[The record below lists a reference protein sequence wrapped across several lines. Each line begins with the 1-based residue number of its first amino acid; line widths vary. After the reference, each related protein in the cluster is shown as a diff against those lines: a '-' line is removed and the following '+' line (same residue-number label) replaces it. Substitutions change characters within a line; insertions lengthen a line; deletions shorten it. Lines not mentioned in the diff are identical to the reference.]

1 MGSQSIRWS
10 TPVLA
15 VIALGV
21 VLISD
26 AARAAVEV
34 QRVVSPGG
42 IEAWLV
48 EEHAVPFMSMRF
60 AFRGGAKLDPI
71 GKEGLAELAS
81 GTLNEGAGD
90 LDALAYQKAIDD
102 NAIRLGFEAGLDE
115 FGGTMQTLTERRDRA
130 FELLALALTEPIFDA
145 GAVDRVRGQILSG
158 LERETKNPNAVAQ
171 KLWQSTVFPDH
182 PYGRPASGTIDGVTA
197 ITTDDLRSFVRDRLT
212 RDALVIG
219 VAGDITAAELGE
231 LLDQA
236 FGKLPETG
244 PPFAVAEVA
253 PSAAGTVLV
262 ERMPQPQSVVVWG
275 QRGVKRTDPDFYTAY
290 VMNHI
295 LGGGGFSSRLTEEV
309 REKRG
314 LAYGVYSYL
323 APRDHTALFLG
334 GVATQNE
341 RVAESLEVIR
351 AEYARL
357 RDDGVTEQELADA
370 KTYITGSFPLS
381 LDSNSEIASRLI
393 GMQIAELGID
403 YLERRNPLIEAVT
416 IEDIKRVAGD
426 LIDPD
431 SFTVVVVGDP
441 VAIEPTAA
449 R

>member
-1 MGSQSIRWS
+1 MGSQ
-10 TPVLA
+10 LA
-15 VIALGV
+15 RRSAQLVPAIALCTILWLGT
-21 VLISD
+21 
-26 AARAAVEV
+26 ARAAVDV

-48 EEHAVPFMSMRF
+48 EEHSVPILSVRF
-60 AFRGGAKLDPI
+60 VFRGGSKLDPM

-102 NAIRLGFEAGLDE
+102 NAIRLRFDVGLDE
-115 FGGTMQTLTERRDRA
+115 FGGILETLTERRDKA
-130 FELLALALTEPIFDA
+130 FELLALALADPIFDA
-145 GAVDRVRGQILSG
+145 EAVDRVRGQLISG
-158 LERETKNPNAVAQ
+158 LERNAKNPNAVAQ
-171 KLWQSTVFPDH
+171 KLYQKTIFPNH
-182 PYGRPASGTIDGVTA
+182 PYGRHASGTIEGVTA
-197 ITTDDLRSFVRDRLT
+197 ITTDDLHGFVRDRFT

-219 VAGDITAAELGE
+219 VAGDITAAELGP
-231 LLDQA
+231 LLDKT
-236 FGKLPETG
+236 FGKLPESG
-244 PPFAVAEVA
+244 PPFEVAEVE
-253 PSAAGTVLV
+253 PSAAGVVLV

-323 APRDHTALFLG
+323 APRDHAALFLG

-357 RDDGVTEQELADA
+357 RDEGVTEEELADA
-370 KTYITGSFPLS
+370 KTYITGSFPMS

-393 GMQIAELGID
+393 GMQIADLGID
-403 YLERRNPLIEAVT
+403 YLEHRNALIEAVT
-416 IEDIKRVAGD
+416 VDDINRLASK

>member
-1 MGSQSIRWS
+1 MGSQSVRRS
-10 TPVLA
+10 TPLFVA
-15 VIALGV
+15 IALSA
-21 VLISD
+21 VLISG
-26 AARAAVEV
+26 ATRAAVEV

-48 EEHAVPFMSMRF
+48 EEHAVPFLSMRF
-60 AFRGGAKLDPI
+60 AFRGGAKLDPV

-102 NAIRLGFEAGLDE
+102 NAIRLGFDAGLDE
-115 FGGTMQTLTERRDRA
+115 FGGTMETLTERRDRA
-130 FELLALALTEPIFDA
+130 FELLALALTEPVFDA
-145 GAVDRVRGQILSG
+145 DAVDRVRGQILSG
-158 LERETKNPNAVAQ
+158 LDRETKNPNAVAQ
-171 KLWQSTVFPDH
+171 KLWQSTVFPNH
-182 PYGRPASGTIDGVTA
+182 PYGRPASGTVDGVRA
-197 ITTDDLRSFVRDRLT
+197 ITTDDLHGFVHDRLT

-219 VAGDITAAELGE
+219 VAGDVTAEELGK

-236 FGKLPETG
+236 FGGLPESG
-244 PPFAVAEVA
+244 PPFEVAEVA
-253 PSAAGTVLV
+253 PSASGTVLI

-290 VMNHI
+290 VMNHV

-357 RDDGVTEQELADA
+357 RDEGVTEQELGDA

-381 LDSNSEIASRLI
+381 LDSNSEIASRLV
-393 GMQIAELGID
+393 GMQIADLGIN
-403 YLERRNPLIEAVT
+403 YLEHRNALIEAVT
-416 IEDIKRVAGD
+416 VEDIKRVAGD

>member
-1 MGSQSIRWS
+1 MKAQMVRRF
-10 TPVLA
+10 PPFLA
-15 VIALGV
+15 VVAFGCF
-21 VLISD
+21 LISSG
-26 AARAAVEV
+26 ANAAVEV
-34 QRVVSPGG
+34 QRVISPGG

-48 EEHAVPFMSMRF
+48 EEHTVPFLSMRF
-60 AFRGGAKLDPI
+60 AFRGGAKLDPV

-102 NAIRLGFEAGLDE
+102 NAIRLGFDAGLDE
-115 FGGTMQTLTERRDRA
+115 FGGTMETLTERRDQA
-130 FELLALALTEPIFDA
+130 FDLLALALTDPTFDRD
-145 GAVDRVRGQILSG
+145 AVDRVRGQILSG
-158 LERETKNPNAVAQ
+158 LERDTKNPNAVAQ
-171 KLWQSTVFPDH
+171 KLWQRTVFPDH
-182 PYGRPASGTIDGVTA
+182 PYGRPASGTVEGVTA
-197 ITTDDLRSFVRDRLT
+197 ITTEDLHQFVRERLT

-219 VAGDITAAELGE
+219 VAGDVTAEELGI
-231 LLDQA
+231 LLDRA
-236 FGKLPETG
+236 FGDLPASG
-244 PPFAVAEVA
+244 PSFEVA
-253 PSAAGTVLV
+253 DVAPGAPGAVLI

-323 APRDHTALFLG
+323 APRDHTGLFLG

-357 RDDGVTEQELADA
+357 RDEGVTEQELADA
-370 KTYITGSFPLS
+370 KTFITGSFPLTM
-381 LDSNSEIASRLI
+381 DNNGEIASRLV
-393 GMQIAELGID
+393 GMQIADLGID
-403 YLERRNPLIEAVT
+403 YLEHRNQLIEDVT
-416 IEDIKRVAGD
+416 VDDIKRVAAA
-426 LIDPD
+426 LIDPN

>member
-1 MGSQSIRWS
+1 MTVVKTRRFS
-10 TPVLA
+10 PLLA
-15 VIALGV
+15 VIAFGCL
-21 VLISD
+21 LI
-26 AARAAVEV
+26 AGGAKAAVEV

-48 EEHAVPFMSMRF
+48 EEHTVPFLSMRF
-60 AFRGGAKLDPI
+60 AFRGGAKLDPA

-102 NAIRLGFEAGLDE
+102 NAIRLGFDAGMDE
-115 FGGTMQTLTERRDRA
+115 FGGTMETLTERRDKA
-130 FELLALALTEPIFDA
+130 FELLALALTDPTFDQ
-145 GAVDRVRGQILSG
+145 GAVDRVRGQLLSG
-158 LERETKNPNAVAQ
+158 LERDTKNPNAVAQ
-171 KLWQSTVFPDH
+171 KLWQRTVFPNH
-182 PYGRPASGTIDGVTA
+182 PYGRPASGTIEGVTA
-197 ITTDDLRSFVRDRLT
+197 ITTDDLHQFVRDRLT

-219 VAGDITAAELGE
+219 VAGDVTAEELGE
-231 LLDQA
+231 LLDRA
-236 FGKLPETG
+236 FGGLPESG
-244 PPFAVAEVA
+244 PPFEVAEVA
-253 PSAAGTVLV
+253 PAASGAVLI

-323 APRDHTALFLG
+323 APRDHAGLFLG

-357 RDDGVTEQELADA
+357 RDEGVSEQELADA
-370 KTYITGSFPLS
+370 KTYITGSFPLT
-381 LDSNSEIASRLI
+381 LDSNAEIASRLV
-393 GMQIAELGID
+393 GMQITELGID
-403 YLERRNPLIEAVT
+403 YLEHRNQLIENVT
-416 IEDIKRVAGD
+416 VEDIKRLAGD
-426 LIDPD
+426 LIDPN